1 MLKLLKPLISWWKL
15 RNSTSN
21 AGLAYKLLPVEYTPK
36 IDSSVSYS
44 GGQIIF
50 DKYNTRF
57 TKKQLALFG
66 NHGELMLKYIRSS
79 HIAFINQGDDCV
91 LKIKCNNQD
100 IFLHTSGYENLKV
113 IEEIFIDRLY
123 DFSGGSE
130 YIVCDVGMNVAAA
143 SLFFASFPNVQ
154 KVYGYEPF
162 ELTYQ
167 AAKRNLQ
174 LNPGI
179 SSKIEAYNFG
189 LGKSD
194 ETLTVPLP
202 GEGSLGGSTD
212 AAFLKMTDKTIDKQT
227 VNVEIKEIVS
237 VLREINQKY
246 PTKKLLLKLDCE
258 GAEYDIIENLQQNG
272 YFEHIE
278 VFMIEYHFKGPMMIK
293 DALSKAGYF
302 ILCPVS
308 ENSEFG
314 MLYAI
319 KKS

>member
-1 MLKLLKPLISWWKL
+1 MLKLLKPFISWWKL

-21 AGLAYKLLPVEYTPK
+21 AGLAYKLLPLEYTPK
-36 IDSSVSYS
+36 LDSSVSYS
-44 GGQIIF
+44 NGQIIF

-66 NHGELMLKYIRSS
+66 NHGELLLKYIKSPQ
-79 HIAFINQGDDCV
+79 IAFGNNEDDGI
-91 LKIKCNNQD
+91 LKIKCNDQN
-100 IFLHTSGYENLKV
+100 IFLRTSGYENLRV

-123 DFSGGSE
+123 DFSGSGE

-154 KVYGYEPF
+154 KIYGYEPF
-162 ELTYQ
+162 ELTFQ
-167 AAKRNLQ
+167 AAERNLQ
-174 LNPGI
+174 LNPDI

-194 ETLTVPLP
+194 ETLSVPLP
-202 GEGSLGGSTD
+202 AEGSLGGSTD
-212 AAFLKMTDKTIDKQT
+212 ASFLKMTDKAVDELM
-227 VNVEIKEIVS
+227 VNVQIKEIVPI
-237 VLREINQKY
+237 LKEINQKH
-246 PTKKLLLKLDCE
+246 PSGKILLKLDCE

-272 YFEHIE
+272 YLGQIE
-278 VFMIEYHFKGPMMIK
+278 IFMIEYHFKGPMSIK
-293 DALSKAGYF
+293 NALSKAGYF
-302 ILCPVS
+302 ILSPVS

-319 KKS
+319 KKP